1 MEFRNSPIL
10 EAISTLFPH
19 QYIAGDAIELAIKS
33 LNISLGPDLY
43 LADVLLSHLPT
54 DRILRILDKKTKQF
68 RQKIYNKLLVP
79 INVKSTHWYL
89 GVLQRQK
96 SGEYQLQTQNNCMSI
111 RNEQAENN
119 LQSVGNVLS
128 RWRRQASEID
138 TPIKH
143 QHQRLSNTSKAQGNS
158 DYSTQ
163 DGRSRQSKN
172 NFSRCLLTEITNSQ
186 DHEESESQHTSQ
198 SSELV
203 DYGTWPDR
211 RVQSFEDY
219 DWEQD
224 RMIRYRMNGKGG
236 IEPQG
241 YDS

>member
-1 MEFRNSPIL
+1 M
-10 EAISTLFPH
+10 
-19 QYIAGDAIELAIKS
+19 
-33 LNISLGPDLY
+33 
-43 LADVLLSHLPT
+43 
-54 DRILRILDKKTKQF
+54 
-68 RQKIYNKLLVP
+68 
-79 INVKSTHWYL
+79 
-89 GVLQRQK
+89 
-96 SGEYQLQTQNNCMSI
+96 
-111 RNEQAENN
+111 NEQAENN

-203 DYGTWPDR
+203 DYGTWPDG

-224 RMIRYRMNGKGG
+224 RMIRYRTNDKGG
-236 IEPQG
+236 IEPKG
-241 YDS
+241 YDSSYS

>member
-1 MEFRNSPIL
+1 M
-10 EAISTLFPH
+10 
-19 QYIAGDAIELAIKS
+19 
-33 LNISLGPDLY
+33 
-43 LADVLLSHLPT
+43 
-54 DRILRILDKKTKQF
+54 
-68 RQKIYNKLLVP
+68 VP

-198 SSELV
+198 SV
-203 DYGTWPDR
+203 
-211 RVQSFEDY
+211 
-219 DWEQD
+219 
-224 RMIRYRMNGKGG
+224 
-236 IEPQG
+236 
-241 YDS
+241 